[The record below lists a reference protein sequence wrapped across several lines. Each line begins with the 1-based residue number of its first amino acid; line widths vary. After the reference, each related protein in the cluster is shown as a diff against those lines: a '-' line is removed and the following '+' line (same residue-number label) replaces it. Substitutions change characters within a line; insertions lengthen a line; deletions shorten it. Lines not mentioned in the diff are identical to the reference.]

1 VTASS
6 PWPDSLFEAG
16 ADWKAHRS
24 YLRSKGGEHISLH
37 PDRWHGDVTAAERAL
52 LGRARGRVLDVGSG
66 PGRLVAHLAL
76 LGRPALGLDMSPR
89 AVAVA
94 HERGAPIVHGS
105 VFDTE
110 FDGPWDTVLLMDG
123 NVGIG
128 GKPRRLFCRVAE
140 LLAPGG
146 RLLAEV
152 EGPQVNGGPVTVR
165 VAGPE
170 LGPWFDWAR
179 VSVAEIGRLAAATGF
194 GLHDSWVAED
204 RWFVELRRLLN
215 RSGGD
220 ASER

>member
-16 ADWKAHRS
+16 TDWKARRS
-24 YLRSKGGEHISLH
+24 YLRSNCGEHISLH
-37 PDRWHGDVTAAERAL
+37 PDRWHGDVTVAERAL

-76 LGRPALGLDMSPR
+76 LGHPALGLDMSPR

-105 VFDTE
+105 VFDTDL
-110 FDGPWDTVLLMDG
+110 DGSWDTVLLMDG

-128 GKPRRLFCRVAE
+128 GKPRRLFRRVAE

-146 RLLAEV
+146 SLLAEV

-179 VSVAEIGRLAAATGF
+179 VSVAEVGRLAAATGF

-215 RSGGD
+215 GSGGN
-220 ASER
+220 AGEQ